1 MLTFLNTIILAGLA
15 AIILPL
21 LIHLL
26 TRQKLK
32 KISFSSI
39 SFLKLLQTQK
49 MRRVRLKEILLLIL
63 RTLILLFIVLAFAR
77 PALKGPLATGVRAH
91 AKTTVAILLDNSMSM
106 GRETPR
112 GSVFQ
117 QAADRALEVVGL
129 LKEGDE
135 AFLILFSD
143 APTLVTP
150 EATHNFSGLRRLIL
164 EAQPSHKPTDLRK
177 ALLSTYDLLE
187 GSQNLNKEIYL
198 LTDMQRPAWEALRE
212 DSLRVGGGARLYLLS
227 MVRDAQW
234 SNLAVNSVD
243 YSDQLP
249 EAGKPLRLSAKVSNL
264 AHQASE
270 NAIVELYLDQTR
282 RAQQGIQL
290 APEQTQGIS
299 FTTVVADPG
308 IHTGYVEVTDH
319 QLISDN
325 RRYFTLNVPHQIRVL
340 ITGDDPRASFYLQT
354 ALRPDD
360 EASGVMIPTTIAV
373 DDLRHRDLDQVD
385 VVILADV
392 PELDGDGLSKLDR
405 FVRQGGGLL
414 ILLGGGINHHFY
426 NDRLLKRLCPVTIQE
441 ALGSPTQRG
450 SYLTIDQVDYD
461 HPVFQVFRRTEQE
474 EFPSPRFYM
483 AYDVASGEGATVLA
497 SFNNGSPALVE
508 SKTGRGR
515 VLFMATAV
523 DPDWT
528 DMPIRGAFIPL
539 VHRSVHYLATA
550 QPSDAEELLV
560 GAPLRWDL
568 TEVPEG
574 QELSCATPGGER
586 VVLMPAGQRGYTVA
600 SYEAT
605 DEPGI
610 YRFLLGDEILTAFAV
625 NVDLAE
631 SDLEPLPIKEA
642 RELLGE
648 EQVFVVSPGSELETA
663 VLQSRYGRELWR
675 AVLWGVLALMV
686 VEMVLGRSGGE
697 SRQERNLKQHN
708 GSS

>member
-1 MLTFLNTIILAGLA
+1 MLTFLNSIILAGLLA
-15 AIILPL
+15 GAIPL

-32 KISFSSI
+32 KVSFSSV
-39 SFLKLLQTQK
+39 SFLRLLQTQK

-63 RTLILLFIVLAFAR
+63 RTLIVLLIVLAFAR
-77 PALKGPLATGVRAH
+77 PALKGPLSTGVGAH
-91 AKTTVAILLDNSMSM
+91 AKTTVAILLDNSLSM
-106 GRETPR
+106 GLETPR

-117 QAADRALEVVGL
+117 QAKDKALGVVNL

-135 AFLILFSD
+135 AYLILFSD
-143 APTLVTP
+143 TPTVITP
-150 EATHNFSGLRRLIL
+150 QATHNFSGLRRLL
-164 EAQPSHKPTDLRK
+164 DEAQLSNRPTDLHK
-177 ALLSTYDLLE
+177 ALLATYDLLE

-198 LTDMQRPAWEALRE
+198 LTDMQRSAWEALRE
-212 DSLRVGGGARLYLLS
+212 DSLRVGAGARLYLLS
-227 MVRDAQW
+227 VTRDAHW
-234 SNLAVNSVD
+234 SNLSLNSVD

-249 EAGKPLRLSAKVSNL
+249 EAGKPLRLAAKISNL

-270 NAIVELYLDQTR
+270 NAMVELYLDGAR
-282 RAQQGIQL
+282 RAQRSLQL
-290 APEQTQGIS
+290 APRETQGVS
-299 FTTVVADPG
+299 FTTVVAEPG

-319 QLISDN
+319 QLTSDN
-325 RRYFTLNVPHQIRVL
+325 RRFFTLNVPRQIRVL
-340 ITGDDPRASFYLQT
+340 TVGDDPRASFYLQT
-354 ALRPDD
+354 ALRPDQ
-360 EASGVMIPTTIAV
+360 ETSEVIIPTAIPV
-373 DDLRHRDLDQVD
+373 YDLRHHNLDQVD
-385 VVILADV
+385 VVLLADV
-392 PELDGDGLSKLDR
+392 PELDGDQLSKLDR

-426 NDRLLKRLCPVTIQE
+426 NDRLLKRVCPVTIQE

-483 AYDVASGEGATVLA
+483 TYDVAPGEGTTVLA

-515 VLFMATAV
+515 VLFFATAV

-528 DMPIRGAFIPL
+528 DMPVRGAFIPL

-550 QPSDAEELLV
+550 QPSDLEELLV
-560 GAPLRWDL
+560 GTPLRWGL

-574 QELSCATPGGER
+574 QELSCETPAGER
-586 VVLMPAGQRGYTVA
+586 ISLRPSGQRGYMVA

-610 YRFLLGDEILTAFAV
+610 YRFFLGDRTLMAFAV
-625 NVDLAE
+625 NVDLME
-631 SDLEPLPIKEA
+631 SDLEPLPVKEA
-642 RELLGE
+642 KELLGKD
-648 EQVFVVSPGSELETA
+648 QVFVVTPGSDLETA
-663 VLQSRYGRELWR
+663 ILQSRFGRELWK
-675 AVLWGVLALMV
+675 AVLWCVLALMV
-686 VEMVLGRSGGE
+686 VEMVLGRSGGGSKTEKE
-697 SRQERNLKQHN
+697 SKAA
-708 GSS
+708 